1 VRFLKE
7 AKEKNELLE
16 WIKVIAFTCLLV
28 IGIQYFLFT
37 PVVVDGKS
45 MMPTL
50 ENRDKVIVN
59 KIEPRLTEYDR
70 FDVIVFEARE
80 NTYYIKRIIGLPGD
94 QIVYKD
100 DVLYVNGKA
109 YDEPYLDAYKAKLK
123 GSSMLNWDFTLD
135 EILGEKVVPKGY
147 YFVLGD
153 NRQDSFDSRYPS
165 VGFISKEKIL
175 GKADLVFYPFENVKS
190 LRK

>member
-1 VRFLKE
+1 MKE
-7 AKEKNELLE
+7 AKEKNELVE

-50 ENRDKVIVN
+50 ANRDKVIVN

-94 QIVYKD
+94 RIVYKD
-100 DVLYVNGKA
+100 DVLYVNGKV

-123 GSSMLNWDFTLD
+123 GSGMLNWDFTLD
-135 EILGEKVVPKGY
+135 EILGEKVVPEGN

-165 VGFISKEKIL
+165 VGFVSKEKIL
-175 GKADLVFYPFENVKS
+175 GKADLVFYPFGNVKS